1 MFSLKFKTDNAV
13 FQDGNKPYEIARIL
27 REIADKIEDGQTEG
41 NIRDINGNTTGS
53 FKVRWFYA
61 I

>member
-1 MFSLKFKTDNAV
+1 MFSLKFKTDNAA

-27 REIADKIEDGQTEG
+27 RELADKIEDGQTEG

-53 FKVRWFYA
+53 FKVRWFYD
-61 I
+61 